1 MDKRGRLRGSTAI
14 VTGANRGLGLEI
26 ARRFVAEGADVALGA
41 RDAVLLESEAG
52 TLAATSPGRK
62 IIWRSLDVGS
72 PADTAIFAEWAIAG
86 LGSIDILVNNAGVYG
101 PMGDIETVDWELW
114 VEAVHVNLMGS
125 VLMCRAILP
134 HMKHRRRGKI
144 VQLSGGGATNPL
156 PGISAYASSKAAIVR
171 FAETLALETQP
182 FGIDVNSIA
191 PGALNTRM
199 LDEVIKAGPNRVG
212 QDFYDRA
219 LEQKRQGGTRL
230 DKGAELALFLASEA
244 SNGIT
249 GRLISAVWD
258 RYEEWPRHI
267 DALSKSDLYTLRRIA
282 GRDRG
287 QDWGDR

>member
-1 MDKRGRLRGSTAI
+1 MDKRDKLSGCTAI

-41 RDAVLLESEAG
+41 RDAALLENEAG
-52 TLAATSPGRK
+52 ALAGASHGRK
-62 IIWRSLDVGS
+62 VIWRCLDVVS
-72 PADTAIFAEWAIAG
+72 PVDTAAFAEWAIAE
-86 LGSIDILVNNAGVYG
+86 LGSVDVLVNNAAVYG
-101 PMGDIETVDWELW
+101 PMGDVDTVDWDLW
-114 VEAVHVNLMGS
+114 VGAIHVNLMGS

-134 HMKHRRRGKI
+134 HMKQRRRGKI

-156 PGISAYASSKAAIVR
+156 PGISAYACSKAAIVR

-182 FGIDVNSIA
+182 FGIEVNSIA

-199 LDEVIKAGPNRVG
+199 LDEVIEAGPDRVG
-212 QDFYDRA
+212 QGFYDRA
-219 LEQKRQGGTRL
+219 LEQMRQGGIPL
-230 DKGAELALFLASEA
+230 DKGAELALFLASKA

-267 DALSKSDLYTLRRIA
+267 EALSKSDLYTLRRIA